1 MTTSRQYEII
11 SLLWLILASVSSVEN
26 WFDVVARS
34 AALVMTI
41 AYLVAAIWAGRRDSK
56 EGRDG

>member
-34 AALVMTI
+34 AALVMAI
-41 AYLVAAIWAGRRDSK
+41 AYLVAAIWAGRRGSK